1 MNVELER
8 IWKEA
13 VRASSRYCRDICRER
28 LSKTIEHLNEN
39 NLYPGRVSNR
49 AYSEY

>member
-13 VRASSRYCRDICRER
+13 VMVDF
-28 LSKTIEHLNEN
+28 KN
-39 NLYPGRVSNR
+39 YPLIRPRGLRKIINKPVRSVGVPTR
-49 AYSEY
+49 SFGLLLI